1 MPVYTCNACNSE
13 FQTDEQQK
21 LHYKSEWHRYNLKRK
36 VAGVPGVTEAL
47 FQARLAALA
56 EEQKKKLDETRM
68 QYTCT
73 LCSKEYRSAKAHAQ
87 HLNSRSHIMRM
98 NQVGDVQSAGVTVL
112 KPLRNSTSSKS
123 TAFDRHF
130 THNEME
136 NDEDEDSD
144 EEWEEVDPDDL
155 IIHEAAEA
163 MTNLNVKAAVDSDLI
178 PSESVGD
185 GWNLSHCFICDM
197 NPDSTIKGCVQHMHK
212 EHGFFIPDVEYLKD
226 PTGLLAFLA
235 TRVVRDFVC
244 LYCHDRRQPF
254 ASLEAVRKHMI
265 SKSHC
270 KVKYGEGGDD
280 EDAELEDFYD
290 YSSSYMDENGK
301 QLVAVDENSNVE
313 LGCGGELM
321 ITREAGTGISTK
333 IIGARQF
340 ARYYRQKPRST
351 SVEEE
356 DEGASHPKS
365 IVRRRYGKMS
375 VLSVQSRGGFVGMKI
390 LKVIRRTGMEPMR
403 ARLGIKNNVIRNLP
417 KNVPY

>member
-47 FQARLAALA
+47 FKARLAALA
-56 EEQKKKLDETRM
+56 EEQKKKLDESRM

-73 LCSKEYRSAKAHAQ
+73 LCNKEYRSAKAHAQ

-98 NQVGDVQSAGVTVL
+98 NQVGDMQSSEVTVL
-112 KPLRNSTSSKS
+112 KPLPNTVDSKS
-123 TAFDRHF
+123 TAFVRHF
-130 THNEME
+130 VHGDME
-136 NDEDEDSD
+136 SDDDEESE

-155 IIHEAAEA
+155 INEAAEA
-163 MTNLNVKAAVDSDLI
+163 MTDLNVKADADSDLN
-178 PSESVGD
+178 PTEGVFGEWD
-185 GWNLSHCFICDM
+185 LSRCFLCDL
-197 NPDSTIKGCVQHMHK
+197 NPDGTIKSCVLHMHK

-226 PTGLLAFLA
+226 PKGFLAFLA

-265 SKSHC
+265 SKSHF

-301 QLVAVDENSNVE
+301 QLMAVDESNDVE

-321 ITREAGTGISTK
+321 ITRETGSGVSTK

-351 SVEEE
+351 PVEEE
-356 DEGASHPKS
+356 DEGALHPKS

-375 VLSVQSRGGFVGMKI
+375 ILAVQSRGGFVGMKI
-390 LKVIRRTGMEPMR
+390 LKVMRRTGVEPMR
-403 ARLGIKNNVIRNLP
+403 ARLGIKNNVIKNLP